1 MKKPTTPG
9 SKTERRMRI
18 KDENVFYGISQKEKR
33 MLSQLLGAAL
43 IAQSSSAKRKSKN
56 GVSKRTGTLSTAG
69 VRRS

>member
-56 GVSKRTGTLSTAG
+56 GVSKRTGTPSTAG